1 MNLLPWRLIK
11 LSVIFPLRDINL
23 SVGEGGMGWGMFWT
37 QTRTF
42 RPLLAVSVS
51 PPGDCDLECG
61 LACLAGMDAT
71 EKHLG
76 LEQAHLSGSYKHST
90 LLGSSSRTNHVP
102 ATTLQHGMCYFSLNS
117 SATGAFPR
125 PLPITPPTRQVS
137 KCTVVSDELWCTYYI
152 MYTANNRLWLC
163 TAWSCSV
170 WFMFLTA

>member
-1 MNLLPWRLIK
+1 
-11 LSVIFPLRDINL
+11 
-23 SVGEGGMGWGMFWT
+23 MGWGMFWT

-76 LEQAHLSGSYKHST
+76 LEQAHLSGSYKHFT

-117 SATGAFPR
+117 SATGAFPPPPPYNPPHPSPSKYPSAQLCLMNSDVHIILCIR
-125 PLPITPPTRQVS
+125 QITG
-137 KCTVVSDELWCTYYI
+137 SDYAPHDPVQSDLCFSQLKLSQKTAMRFSLKNRELYY
-152 MYTANNRLWLC
+152 YY
-163 TAWSCSV
+163 
-170 WFMFLTA
+170 